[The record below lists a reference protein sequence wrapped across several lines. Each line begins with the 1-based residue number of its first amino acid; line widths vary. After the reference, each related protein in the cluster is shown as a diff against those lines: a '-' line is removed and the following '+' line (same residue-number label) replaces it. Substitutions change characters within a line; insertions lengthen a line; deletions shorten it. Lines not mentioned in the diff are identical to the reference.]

1 MGDRYSM
8 EELEGTNVESTG
20 CKLELAEI
28 FEDGSVVEVFTYNKL
43 VDCELGTVVFLVDIV
58 LVELLFGYV
67 VLSDTVLVEFMLA
80 AIELSIEVVTNL
92 VDFV

>member
-1 MGDRYSM
+1 MGDRYSV

-28 FEDGSVVEVFTYNKL
+28 FEDCSVVEVFTYNEL
-43 VDCELGTVVFLVDIV
+43 VDCELGTVVL

-67 VLSDTVLVEFMLA
+67 VLSDTVLVEFMLP